1 MNGGTGRLIA
11 HRTGAA
17 VLTLLLVSAVI
28 FMITGLLPGDA
39 AQQALGQ
46 SATPETL
53 AALRTQMGLDQA
65 AHIRYLRWLSG
76 LVSGDLGKSAMNG
89 LPVTEL
95 IATRLPNSLVLAG
108 VTAAVSVPIALTLG
122 IVSAMRRGSLLDRGL
137 NLATLSLV
145 AVPEFLVATI
155 AVLIFAVKLNW
166 LSALSNTADTAT
178 LGAFVRAYAMPVMT
192 LCCVIIAQMARMT
205 RAAVIDQLGASYV
218 EMAVLKGARPVRVV
232 LTHALPNAIGPIAN
246 AVALSLSYL
255 LGGVVIVE
263 TIFNYPGIASLMVDA
278 VTNRDMPLVQA
289 CAMIFC
295 TAYLVLVLVADVV
308 AIVSNPRLRK

>member
-1 MNGGTGRLIA
+1 
-11 HRTGAA
+11 
-17 VLTLLLVSAVI
+17 
-28 FMITGLLPGDA
+28 
-39 AQQALGQ
+39 
-46 SATPETL
+46 
-53 AALRTQMGLDQA
+53 
-65 AHIRYLRWLSG
+65 
-76 LVSGDLGKSAMNG
+76 
-89 LPVTEL
+89 
-95 IATRLPNSLVLAG
+95 
-108 VTAAVSVPIALTLG
+108 
-122 IVSAMRRGSLLDRGL
+122 MRRGSLLDRGL

-145 AVPEFLVATI
+145 AVPEFLIATI

-205 RAAVIDQLGASYV
+205 RASVIDQLGASYV

-232 LTHALPNAIGPIAN
+232 LSHALPNAIGPIAN